1 MDDIKDRSNN
11 AIDCS
16 TSEDEGKQ
24 VNVVK
29 TLKKSNMVKSYDKTT
44 FNFNKTAF
52 N

>member
-1 MDDIKDRSNN
+1 MKDRNN
-11 AIDCS
+11 SVIDWS
-16 TSEDEGKQ
+16 TSEDKGKQ

-29 TLKKSNMVKSYDKTT
+29 TLKKSNTVKSYDKTT